1 MSDEGDAAGGMVY
14 VEGFRLLSRAA
25 VDLHAFAGLSSIT
38 EGHPGFISDDYLI
51 AKSAQAKTAVAE
63 LESAGVWRRRPGG
76 YVVVGDDMIKTA
88 INFSERLEAECA
100 RRGRHRLY
108 RQGRR
113 SGAETCPHCGQ
124 PLEGLE
130 RRKALAGE
138 TTGVGERLGLRGGAG
153 SGSQNR

>member
-63 LESAGVWRRRPGG
+63 LESQECGD
-76 YVVVGDDMIKTA
+76 VGPVDTSSSA
-88 INFSERLEAECA
+88 
-100 RRGRHRLY
+100 
-108 RQGRR
+108 
-113 SGAETCPHCGQ
+113 
-124 PLEGLE
+124 
-130 RRKALAGE
+130 
-138 TTGVGERLGLRGGAG
+138 TT
-153 SGSQNR
+153 

>member
-1 MSDEGDAAGGMVY
+1 MQ
-14 VEGFRLLSRAA
+14 L

-38 EGHPGFISDDYLI
+38 EGQPGFISDDYLI
-51 AKSAQAKTAVAE
+51 AKSAQAKTAVTE
-63 LESAGVWRRRPGG
+63 LEIAGVWRRRPDG
-76 YVVVGDDMIKTA
+76 YVVVGDDMIKTT

-108 RQGRR
+108 RQGCRSARDLYRKASIRR
-113 SGAETCPHCGQ
+113 GDVPHGGQ
-124 PLEGLE
+124 PLEVLE

-153 SGSQNR
+153 TPVSKPLT